1 MELHTCLWNDVE
13 AFDFDEDDFESLAIH
28 FPDLQI
34 KTHRSV
40 DDFLATA
47 HQADFLLTWD
57 YEEAWYQACT
67 NLKAIFT
74 PAAGNEWVQSDP
86 NNKVSLVHGTFHGSI
101 LAESLLSAILFMNHA
116 MPDMIRNHKAR
127 TWDRNSQKS
136 CSILRNQ
143 HVLMIGLGHIGS
155 TCTSLIRCMGA
166 EVIGVKRRVEN
177 VNSSDVEVKAINE
190 LEDLLPWAD
199 HVVLLLP
206 GEPDTDRF
214 MNPKRLKLMKP
225 GSYIYNFGRGNAL
238 TTADLLANL
247 DRLGGAFL
255 DVVDEEPL
263 PPNSP
268 LWNQHKVMITPHS
281 SCIYREYKSMFV
293 SEVISH
299 LKEETWR

>member
-1 MELHTCLWNDVE
+1 MVGETTRGVN
-13 AFDFDEDDFESLAIH
+13 S
-28 FPDLQI
+28 
-34 KTHRSV
+34 SV
-40 DDFLATA
+40 AV
-47 HQADFLLTWD
+47 WD

-74 PAAGNEWVQSDP
+74 PAAGNECVQSDP

-127 TWDRNSQKS
+127 TWDRNLQKS

-155 TCTSLIRCMGA
+155 TCASLIRCMGA
-166 EVIGVKRRVEN
+166 DVIGVKRRVEN
-177 VNSSDVEVKAINE
+177 VDSSDVEVKAINE

-263 PPNSP
+263 PPHSP